1 MRSWWIIL
9 SFLTFCTTVFSQDTV
24 QLELSPAK
32 IKIGE
37 QTKLTLRYTYK
48 ADEGKKEIV
57 WPEYK
62 DTITSKIEIVDINEI
77 KNQPADENKDP
88 NLLIQEQSFIVTS
101 FDSGYYAIPPIPV
114 IVNNDTFYSNPI
126 LLEVNTVAV
135 DTTKQF
141 KHIKGIYDTDLTLT
155 DYIKLI
161 GNWLKE
167 NILWIA
173 IVVILTLLAVY
184 YFYWRHRKKQVV
196 EEPKIIIPPHITA
209 FERLKELENK
219 KLWQNNQIKEYYIEL
234 SDILRTYIE
243 ERFLINALEQ
253 TTDEIMM
260 QLRLTDITEISKLTL
275 VPVLR
280 LADLVKFAKE
290 NPVGMEN
297 EEMMQRAKDFIQ
309 STLVEEKKKKE
320 E

>member
-1 MRSWWIIL
+1 MRSWWMIIT
-9 SFLTFCTTVFSQDTV
+9 FFTFCATAFSQDTV
-24 QLELSPAK
+24 QLEISPAK

-37 QTKLTLRYTYK
+37 HSKLTLRYTYK
-48 ADEGKKEIV
+48 ADEGKKEII
-57 WPEYK
+57 WPEYN
-62 DTITSKIEIVDINEI
+62 DTITSKIEIVEAEEI

-88 NLLIQEQSFIVTS
+88 NLLIQEQSYIVTS
-101 FDSGYYAIPPIPV
+101 FDSGFYAIPPIPV

-126 LLEVNTVAV
+126 LLEVHTVSV

-141 KHIKGIYDTDLTLT
+141 KHIKGIYETELSLT

-173 IVVILTLLAVY
+173 IVVILTLLGVY

-209 FERLKELENK
+209 FERLKELEDK

-297 EEMMQRAKDFIQ
+297 DEMMQRAKDFVQ

>member
-1 MRSWWIIL
+1 MRSWLIIL
-9 SFLTFCTTVFSQDTV
+9 TFLISWTSLFSQDTV
-24 QLELSPAK
+24 NLTISPAK

-48 ADEGKKEIV
+48 ADEGKKEII
-57 WPEYK
+57 WPEFN
-62 DTITSKIEIVDINEI
+62 DTITSKIEIVEAEEI

-88 NLLIQEQSFIVTS
+88 NLLTQEQTFLVTS

-126 LLEVNTVAV
+126 LLEVHTIAV

-141 KHIKGIYDTDLTLT
+141 RHIKGIYETDLSFS

-167 NILWIA
+167 NILLIS
-173 IVVILTLLAVY
+173 IIVILTLLVVY

-209 FERLKELENK
+209 LKRLKELESK

-297 EEMMQRAKDFIQ
+297 EEMMQRAKDFVQ
-309 STLVEEKKKKE
+309 STLKEEKKSKE